1 MENQLSET
9 MIEQEYLK
17 MTLEQANQQLVQ
29 TKEALGK
36 TQAEILKEKKEVF
49 ENTEHQITNLWS
61 SEGFEALAELSQSIA
76 PITDL
81 TADCSEMSRE
91 ITRLEH
97 FLKHPYFARID
108 FMF

>member
-49 ENTEHQITNLWS
+49 EIS
-61 SEGFEALAELSQSIA
+61 
-76 PITDL
+76 
-81 TADCSEMSRE
+81 
-91 ITRLEH
+91 
-97 FLKHPYFARID
+97 LK
-108 FMF
+108 